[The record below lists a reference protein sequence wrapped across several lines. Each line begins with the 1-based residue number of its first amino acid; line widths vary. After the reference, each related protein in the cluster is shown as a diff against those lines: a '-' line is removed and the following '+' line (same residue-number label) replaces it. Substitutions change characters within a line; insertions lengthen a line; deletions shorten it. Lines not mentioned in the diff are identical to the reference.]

1 MKRIEG
7 RAKTIREL
15 MDGAKYTIDFF
26 QREYAW
32 KERQV
37 QELIDDLTG
46 KFLDFFDEA
55 HARYEVEN
63 YGHYFL
69 GSIVISHKRGQKF
82 IVDET
87 KRLKYGKDAPASTPA
102 SAPGPPSA

>member
-7 RAKTIREL
+7 RARTIREL
-15 MDGAKYTIDFF
+15 LDSAKYTIDFY

-37 QELIDDLTG
+37 RELIDDLTG
-46 KFLDFFDEA
+46 KFLDFYDEA
-55 HARYEVEN
+55 HPRHQVEH

-69 GSIVISHKRGQKF
+69 GSIVISHKRGQ
-82 IVDET
+82 
-87 KRLKYGKDAPASTPA
+87 R
-102 SAPGPPSA
+102 